1 LREVVRKVGQRFMA
15 GFHGQAASPEIRMLI
30 RDFGVGHVVL
40 FARNVDAPEQ
50 VADLVREL
58 QAIARAAAHE
68 QPLMVAVDQE
78 GGRVAR
84 MREPWTVWP
93 AQRIVGRAGSAD
105 LARRRGAALGAE
117 LSACGIRLDFAPVV
131 DLDTN
136 PNSPVIGDRSFGDD
150 PDTVAR
156 LGVAVIQGLQENGV
170 AACAKHFLGQG
181 DTDLDPHLDLPAVH
195 HPRPRL
201 EEREMRPFRAA
212 VQAGVAGVMT
222 AHVVLTDLDD
232 TLPVTLSPRVV
243 KELLRGQLAYD
254 RVVFSDDMEMQAVAK
269 RWKPSESAV
278 LAALAG
284 CDVVEYCADHAQ
296 QVDALEGLI
305 RAVEGERISW
315 TALDDSVERV
325 RALKRQYLIPHR
337 DPDPR
342 LARQAAG
349 AGEHQAVAREIGDRG
364 GMVV

>member
-15 GFHGQAASPEIRMLI
+15 GFHGHTASAEIRMLI

-40 FARNVDAPEQ
+40 FARNVDEPEQ
-50 VADLVREL
+50 VAELVREL
-58 QAIARAAAHE
+58 QSIARGAGHAD
-68 QPLMVAVDQE
+68 PLLVAVDQE

-93 AQRIVGRAGSAD
+93 PQRIVGRAGSED
-105 LARRRGAALGAE
+105 LARRRGAALAAE
-117 LSACGIRLDFAPVV
+117 LGACGIRMDFAPVV

-136 PNSPVIGDRSFGDD
+136 PKSPVIGDRSFGDD
-150 PDTVAR
+150 PETVGR
-156 LGVAVIQGLQENGV
+156 LGAALIKGLQDNGV
-170 AACAKHFLGQG
+170 AACAKHFIGQG
-181 DTDLDPHLDLPAVH
+181 DTDLDPHLELPAVH

-212 VQAGVAGVMT
+212 VDAGVSGVMT

-232 TLPVTLSPRVV
+232 TLPATLSPRIV
-243 KELLRGQLAYD
+243 KELLRGRLGFD
-254 RVVFSDDMEMQAVAK
+254 GVVFSDDMEMHAVAK
-269 RWKPSESAV
+269 RWRPSESAV

-284 CDVVEYCADHAQ
+284 CDIVEYCADHEQ

-305 RAVEGERISW
+305 RAVESERIAW
-315 TALDDSVERV
+315 TDLDASVERV
-325 RALKRQYLIPHR
+325 RALKRRYLIPHR

-342 LARQAAG
+342 VARQAAG

>member
-15 GFHGQAASPEIRMLI
+15 GFHGHTASPEVRMLI
-30 RDFGVGHVVL
+30 RDFGLGHVVL

-50 VADLVREL
+50 VAELVREL
-58 QAIARAAAHE
+58 QSIARAAGHAE
-68 QPLMVAVDQE
+68 PLMVAVDQE

-84 MREPWTVWP
+84 MRAPWTVWP
-93 AQRIVGRAGSAD
+93 PQRIVGRAGSED
-105 LARRRGAALGAE
+105 LARRRGAALAAE
-117 LSACGIRLDFAPVV
+117 LAACGIRLDFAPVV

-136 PNSPVIGDRSFGDD
+136 PKSPVIGDRSFGDD
-150 PDTVAR
+150 PDAVGR
-156 LGVAVIQGLQENGV
+156 LGAALIQGLQDNGV
-170 AACAKHFLGQG
+170 AACAKHFIGQG

-212 VQAGVAGVMT
+212 VEAGVAGIMT

-232 TLPVTLSPRVV
+232 TLPATLSPRIV
-243 KELLRGQLAYD
+243 KELVRGRLGFKG
-254 RVVFSDDMEMQAVAK
+254 VVFSDDMEMHAVSK
-269 RWKPSESAV
+269 RWKASESAV

-284 CDVVEYCADHAQ
+284 CDVLEYCADHGQ

-305 RAVEGERISW
+305 RGVESERISW
-315 TALDDSVERV
+315 TALDESVERV

-342 LARQAAG
+342 VARQVAG